1 MAASILP
8 GMMKDSNDV
17 DGWRCK
23 KCDQKNPFDGDW
35 RCQTPGCTGEN
46 PALRKIVESSPPDA

>member
-1 MAASILP
+1 MAAIILP
-8 GMMKDSNDV
+8 GMTDSSDV

-46 PALRKIVESSPPDA
+46 PELRRIGREFTA